1 MLEYW
6 MPHLWHK
13 RSFFFSIQLI
23 RQVEWF
29 LDWIPSWE
37 TSFQRQPYP
46 LRMLHNA
53 LVAKVI
59 SVREGKNSI
68 NIRKPWL
75 QDKTLSISSSKYIL
89 VSLLDKWV
97 SSILTEVINLFFPKV
112 QGLGS
117 TQNNYHISTAVN
129 LIEACT
135 LTVSV
140 ALRGKEVDS
149 GEKEKRDQNQ
159 CRFKTD

>member
-1 MLEYW
+1 M
-6 MPHLWHK
+6 
-13 RSFFFSIQLI
+13 
-23 RQVEWF
+23 
-29 LDWIPSWE
+29 
-37 TSFQRQPYP
+37 
-46 LRMLHNA
+46 
-53 LVAKVI
+53 
-59 SVREGKNSI
+59 
-68 NIRKPWL
+68 
-75 QDKTLSISSSKYIL
+75 
-89 VSLLDKWV
+89 
-97 SSILTEVINLFFPKV
+97 INLFFPKV